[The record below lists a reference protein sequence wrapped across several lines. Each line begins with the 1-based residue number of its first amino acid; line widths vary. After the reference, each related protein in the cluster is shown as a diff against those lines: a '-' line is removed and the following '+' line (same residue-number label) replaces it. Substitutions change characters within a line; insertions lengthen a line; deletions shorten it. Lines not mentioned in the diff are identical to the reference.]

1 MEYYQK
7 ILCVT
12 YGELTD
18 GTDPVIRYN
27 TLKSNIR
34 RKNISVIHR
43 GGGEGNCALIVYSS
57 LSAKYQSRYVAKY
70 GEPEEALKRQR
81 MRDMVKTDDRARAF
95 YEAYTYDLNGTPAT
109 LSGKLVDE
117 YTLNASVLNALVAD
131 LEDKGLLIRLHNNCR
146 RDLWETIAAN
156 SENLRELYGHTLPA
170 NTVRLREKIRQYRKE
185 GYAALLSGKLGN
197 KSTQKITR
205 EAGEFLVALKRC
217 RVPVRT
223 DMQIFEEYNRVAP
236 EQGWKPLKSL
246 NSVTQYLGRP
256 DVEPLWY
263 DAVHGELAAHQR
275 YGRKHRTELP
285 GRRDTLWYG
294 DGTKLNLYYR
304 DEDGKMRTTMVYEV
318 IDAYS
323 EVLLGYYISD
333 REDFEA
339 QYHAYRMAIQK
350 SGHKPYE
357 IVHDNQGGHKKLEK
371 KEGGEPGFFDLIC
384 RVHRPTAPY
393 SGQSKTI
400 ESVFGRFQSEIL
412 HQDWRFTGMNITARK
427 ASSRP
432 NLEFIEANKDQLY
445 TLAEL
450 KARYAEAR
458 KAWNEAPHPATGI
471 PRIEMYNRSVNDET
485 DVVTVYDMID
495 IFWLWTREPATF
507 TASGIEVTIGRVKR
521 RYEVFSAPGVPDH
534 EWRRHNT
541 YRQFYVKYDPNDLQ
555 SIRLYRKDNAGQLRF
570 ERVAEPYMV
579 IHRAIQEQAEGEAAF
594 IRREQEANLQDRIER
609 QVIAKEIEYAY
620 GVAPEQNGLNTPRLK
635 GIPAEA
641 QREIDRRTRKY
652 SHDPEEC
659 QIGKAGKVI
668 SNLSWDQLSEPT
680 IDLKRAAGKL

>member
-12 YGELTD
+12 YEELTS
-18 GTDPVIRYN
+18 GTDPVIQYN

-34 RKNISVIHR
+34 RGNISVVHR
-43 GGGEGNCALIVYSS
+43 GGGEGNRALIVYSS
-57 LSAKYQSRYVAKY
+57 LRDKYQARFVAKY
-70 GEPEEALKRQR
+70 GDPEEILKRQR
-81 MRDMVKTDDRARAF
+81 MTDMVKTDDKAREF
-95 YEAYTYDLNGTPAT
+95 YEAYTYDLNGTPT
-109 LSGKLVDE
+109 PLSDKLKAE

-146 RDLWETIAAN
+146 RDLWETVAAN

-170 NTVRLREKIRQYRKE
+170 NPVRLREKMRQYRKE
-185 GYAALLSGKLGN
+185 GYAALISGKLGN
-197 KSTQKITR
+197 KSTLKITP
-205 EAGEFLVALKRC
+205 EAGAFLVALKRS
-217 RVPVRT
+217 RVPVYT
-223 DMQIFEEYNRVAP
+223 DAQLFAEYNRVAP
-236 EQGWKPLKSL
+236 ERGWKPLKSL

-285 GRRDTLWYG
+285 QRRDSLWYG

-304 DEDGKMRTTMVYEV
+304 DEDGRMRTTMVYEV

-323 EVLLGYYISD
+323 EALLGYCISD
-333 REDFEA
+333 REDFKA

-357 IVHDNQGGHKKLEK
+357 IVHDNQGGHNKLDSQE
-371 KEGGEPGFFDLIC
+371 FFDKIC
-384 RVHRPTAPY
+384 RIHRPTAPY

-400 ESVFGRFQSEIL
+400 ESVFGRFQSEVL
-412 HQDWRFTGMNITARK
+412 RRDWRFTGMNITAKK

-450 KARYAEAR
+450 KEHYAEAR

-471 PRIEMYNRSVNDET
+471 PRIEMYNRSVNEET
-485 DVVTVYDMID
+485 DVVTVHDMVD
-495 IFWLWTREPATF
+495 IFWLWTEKPAAF
-507 TASGIEVTIGRVKR
+507 TPSGITVTIDGKKYA
-521 RYEVFSAPGVPDH
+521 YEVFSAPGVPDH
-534 EWRRHNT
+534 EWRRQNT
-541 YRQFYVKYDPNDLQ
+541 YRRFLVKYDPYDLR
-555 SIRLYRKDNAGQLRF
+555 SVRLYRKDNAGALRF

-579 IHRAIQEQAEGEAAF
+579 VHRALQDQAEGEAAF
-594 IRREQEANLQDRIER
+594 IRQEQAANLQDRIER

-620 GVAPEQNGLNTPRLK
+620 GVAPEQHGLNTPKLK
-635 GIPAEA
+635 GITAEA

-652 SHDPEEC
+652 SRDPEEY
-659 QIGKAGKVI
+659 QIGRAGKVI
-668 SNLSWDQLSEPT
+668 SNISWDQLADRKVDP
-680 IDLKRAAGKL
+680 KRAAGKL

>member
-12 YGELTD
+12 YGELTE
-18 GTDPVIRYN
+18 GTDPVIKSG
-27 TLKSNIR
+27 TLDKSMQRGRVLRMN
-34 RKNISVIHR
+34 R
-43 GGGEGNCALIVYSS
+43 GGGEGNGALIAYSS
-57 LSAKYQSRYVAKY
+57 LSEKYKTKFVAKY
-70 GEPEEALKRQR
+70 GDPEEVLKQQR
-81 MRDMVKTDDRARAF
+81 MRDMVKTDDKAREF
-95 YEAYTYDLNGTPAT
+95 YEAYTYDLNGTPT
-109 LSGKLVDE
+109 PLSDKLKTE

-156 SENLRELYGHTLPA
+156 SENLRDLYGHTLPT
-170 NTVRLREKIRQYRKE
+170 NPVRLREKIRQYRKE

-197 KSTQKITR
+197 KSTLKITP
-205 EAGEFLVALKRC
+205 EAGTFLVALKRS
-217 RVPVRT
+217 RVPVYT
-223 DMQIFEEYNRVAP
+223 DAQLFAEYNRVAP
-236 EQGWKPLKSL
+236 ERGWKPLKSL

-275 YGRKHRTELP
+275 YGRKHQTLLP
-285 GRRDTLWYG
+285 QRRDSLWYG

-323 EVLLGYYISD
+323 EVLLGYHISD

-339 QYHAYRMAIQK
+339 QYNAYRMAIQR

-371 KEGGEPGFFDLIC
+371 KEGGELGFFDLIC
-384 RVHRPTAPY
+384 RIHRPTAPY

-400 ESVFGRFQSEIL
+400 ESVFGRFQTEVL
-412 HQDWRFTGMNITARK
+412 HRDWRFTGMNITTKK

-445 TLAEL
+445 SLAEL
-450 KARYAEAR
+450 KERYAEAR

-471 PRIEMYNRSVNDET
+471 PRIQMYNQSVNEET
-485 DVVTVYDMID
+485 DVVTIYDMVD
-495 IFWLWTREPATF
+495 IFWVWTREPATF
-507 TASGIEVTIGRVKR
+507 TSSGIEISIGGKKM
-521 RYEVFSAPGVPDH
+521 RYEVFAAPGVPDH
-534 EWRRHNT
+534 EWRQSHTGR
-541 YRQFYVKYDPNDLQ
+541 RFLVKYDPNDLR
-555 SIRLYRKDNAGQLRF
+555 SIRLYRKDNAGNLRF

-579 IHRAIQEQAEGEAAF
+579 IHRAIQDQAEGEAAF
-594 IRREQEANLQDRIER
+594 IRQEQAANLQDRIER

-620 GVAPEQNGLNTPRLK
+620 GVAPEQHGLNTPDLK

-641 QREIDRRTRKY
+641 RREIDRRTRKY
-652 SHDPEEC
+652 SRDPEEC

-668 SNLSWDQLSEPT
+668 SNISWDQLADRKMDP
-680 IDLKRAAGKL
+680 KRVAGKL

>member
-18 GTDPVIRYN
+18 GTDPIIRYN

-34 RKNISVIHR
+34 RGNISVIHR

-57 LSAKYQSRYVAKY
+57 LQDKYKARFVAKY
-70 GEPEEALKRQR
+70 GDPEEVLKQQR
-81 MRDMVKTDDRARAF
+81 MRDMVKTDDKARAY
-95 YEAYTYDLNGTPAT
+95 YEAYTYDLNGTPT
-109 LSGKLVDE
+109 PLSDKLKAE
-117 YTLNASVLNALVAD
+117 YTLNASVLNALAAD

-156 SENLRELYGHTLPA
+156 SENLRDLYGHTLPA
-170 NTVRLREKIRQYRKE
+170 NPVRLREKICQYRKE

-197 KSTQKITR
+197 KSTLKITP
-205 EAGEFLVALKRC
+205 EAGAFLVALKHS
-217 RVPVRT
+217 RVPVYT
-223 DMQIFEEYNRVAP
+223 NAQLFAEYNRVAP
-236 EQGWKPLKSL
+236 ERGWKPLKSL

-285 GRRDTLWYG
+285 RRRDSLWYG

-323 EVLLGYYISD
+323 EVLLGYHISD

-339 QYHAYRMAIQK
+339 QYNAYRMAIQR

-357 IVHDNQGGHKKLEK
+357 IVHDNQGGHKKLDSQD
-371 KEGGEPGFFDLIC
+371 FFDKIC
-384 RVHRPTAPY
+384 RIHRPTAPY

-400 ESVFGRFQSEIL
+400 ESVFDRLQGQVL
-412 HQDWRFTGMNITARK
+412 HRDFLFTGMNVTAKK

-432 NLEFIEANKDQLY
+432 NLEFIEANKDRLY

-450 KARYAEAR
+450 KERYAEAR

-471 PRIEMYNRSVNDET
+471 PRIQMYNQSVNEET
-485 DVVTVYDMID
+485 EAVTVHDMVD
-495 IFWLWTREPATF
+495 IFWLWTDKPATF
-507 TASGIEVTIGRVKR
+507 TPSGIAVTIDGKKYT
-521 RYEVFSAPGVPDH
+521 YEVFSAPGVPDH
-534 EWRRHNT
+534 EWRRKNT
-541 YRQFYVKYDPNDLQ
+541 YRRFCVKYDPYDLR
-555 SIRLYRKDNAGQLRF
+555 SVRLYWKDKAGDLRF

-579 IHRAIQEQAEGEAAF
+579 IHRAIQDQLEGEAAF
-594 IRREQEANLQDRIER
+594 IRREQAANLQDRIER
-609 QVIAKEIEYAY
+609 QVVAKEIEYAH
-620 GVAPEQNGLNTPRLK
+620 GVAPEQHGLNTPKLK

-641 QREIDRRTRKY
+641 QREIDRRTKKY
-652 SHDPEEC
+652 SRDPEEY
-659 QIGKAGKVI
+659 QVGRAGKVI
-668 SNLSWDQLSEPT
+668 SNISWDQLADRKVDP
-680 IDLKRAAGKL
+680 KRVAGKL